1 LEGIPSRNSLIE
13 RAGDDTA
20 HCEQK
25 LAQRPSEGLQTPY
38 RILAMESVMFY
49 ATKALLVA
57 LLLPTVVWAQEKDP
71 DALLSQ
77 ALRRGDLYN
86 WSDAEPLF
94 AVAERLYSQR
104 GDARNA
110 LYARI
115 GHIRSTMEQLS
126 LPETSAMLDE
136 ELQRNAILRSDK
148 QLRLFCLAV
157 KGDID
162 GELDSKPMRRDW
174 EEALEIARE
183 LGDKKWQNRASG
195 EIGFANFLDGDLG
208 KAQQMVAA
216 TLITATLTGDVGAQI
231 RYLAAIGSVLAVTGQ
246 PDQALNYLDRAA
258 RAAEQNPDAGYQFLI
273 YTGRLTALK
282 ELGRFDDADKLTV
295 ELLSEARARQK
306 RVKEAQVLLS
316 SSGVFVARK
325 DYSKAAQQL
334 QTAIALAQ
342 DGHFD
347 RLLADAQFEL
357 AAVYRASDD
366 LRQAE
371 QMASQAI
378 SSSQAGG
385 EMYEFPKRLQYLAEL
400 QASLGKYE
408 EADATYTRAAD
419 FIDAM
424 VGKAPKVVIKGA
436 LITAMGEIFNEHFS
450 VIAEH
455 LNNVGKAYEVLERA
469 RGRAT
474 TDGLRTGSS
483 GNSDQDRE
491 IDRKVARLRLDL
503 LKAQSPAEIRSIRDD
518 IFLAEQSRWISP
530 TANSF
535 TPAAREA
542 EPLQEIQSSLDGGE
556 AVLEYVLASPRSFC
570 LVITRE
576 GSRIIPLAARD
587 EIEKRALSYLNT
599 ITTKGTSAN
608 DGRQLFGMLLA
619 PLLNNPA
626 ITKLIIVRDG
636 QLHLLPF
643 DTLIDQAGRYIART
657 HTITYAPSASA
668 WHLLKSKSAPA
679 RDRMLLA
686 IGGIP
691 YDEKMMNA
699 LTRGYRPDG
708 LGNLPGSA
716 AEIRA
721 AASTFPAGTTDLLLG
736 SAANEGA
743 FKKAPLETYR
753 VIHLAVH
760 GLANQER
767 PDQAALILLSDPAAG
782 EDGILQATEILQ
794 LRTNADLVVLS
805 ACDTAVGRLQGAEGI
820 ANLARAFLLSG
831 ARSVVATLWQIDDT
845 FSSVMMRQFYKHL
858 AAGESIAGALALA
871 KRDMM
876 NTYGEQAVP
885 YYWAGYTLEGVG
897 NNFIR

>member
-1 LEGIPSRNSLIE
+1 MS
-13 RAGDDTA
+13 
-20 HCEQK
+20 
-25 LAQRPSEGLQTPY
+25 
-38 RILAMESVMFY
+38 Y
-49 ATKALLVA
+49 ATKALLLTLFLPA
-57 LLLPTVVWAQEKDP
+57 LVWPQEKDP

-77 ALRRGDLYN
+77 ALRRADLYN

-94 AVAERLYSQR
+94 AEAERLYFQR
-104 GDARNA
+104 GNARDA

-126 LPETSAMLDE
+126 LPETSAMLDD
-136 ELQRNAILRSDK
+136 ELQTNTILRMDK
-148 QLRLFCLAV
+148 QLRLFSLAV

-162 GELDSKPMRRDW
+162 GELDSKPMRQDW
-174 EEALEIARE
+174 EEAFEIARE

-195 EIGFANFLDGDLG
+195 EIGFASFLEGDIA
-208 KAQQMVAA
+208 KAQQMVAT

-231 RYLAAIGSVLAVTGQ
+231 RYLAAIGSALALTGQ
-246 PDQALNYLDRAA
+246 PDQALNYFDRAVKV
-258 RAAEQNPDAGYQFLI
+258 AEQNPDAGYQFLI
-273 YTGRLTALK
+273 YTGKLTALK
-282 ELGRFDDADKLTV
+282 ELRRLDEAEKLAA

-316 SSGVFVARK
+316 SSGIFLARK
-325 DYSKAAQQL
+325 DYLKASGQL
-334 QTAIALAQ
+334 QAAISLAK

-347 RLLADAQFEL
+347 RLLADAQFES
-357 AAVYRASDD
+357 AAVYRASGD
-366 LRQAE
+366 LREAE
-371 QMASQAI
+371 RMASEAI

-385 EMYEFPKRLQYLAEL
+385 EIYEFPKRLQYLAEL
-400 QASLGKYE
+400 QVSLGKYE

-436 LITAMGEIFNEHFS
+436 LIRAMGEVFNEHFS
-450 VIAEH
+450 LIAEH
-455 LNNVGKAYEVLERA
+455 VDNVGKAYEVLERA

-483 GNSDQDRE
+483 TNSDEDRE

-503 LKAQSPAEIRSIRDD
+503 LKARSPADIRSIRDN

-530 TANSF
+530 TTNSF
-535 TPAAREA
+535 TSGAREA
-542 EPLQEIQSSLDGGE
+542 EPLQEIQSSLEGDE
-556 AVLEYVLASPRSFC
+556 ALLEYVLASPRSFC

-576 GSRIIPLAARD
+576 GSRIISLPPRD
-587 EIEKRALSYLNT
+587 EIEERVLSYLNT
-599 ITTKGTSAN
+599 ITTKGTSLN
-608 DGRQLFGMLLA
+608 DGHQLFGMLLA
-619 PLLNNPA
+619 PLLNSPG

-643 DTLIDQAGRYIART
+643 DTLIDQAGSYIVRT

-668 WHLLKSKSAPA
+668 WHLLKSKSTLVPE
-679 RDRMLLA
+679 RMLLA
-686 IGGIP
+686 VGGIL
-691 YDEKMMNA
+691 YNEKMINA
-699 LTRGYRPDG
+699 LTRGYKADG
-708 LGNLPGSA
+708 LGNLPGSSD
-716 AEIRA
+716 EVRA
-721 AASTFPAGTTDLLLG
+721 AATTLGAGNNNLLLG
-736 SAANEGA
+736 PAATENA

-767 PDQAALILLSDPAAG
+767 PDQAALILLSDPTAG

-805 ACDTAVGRLQGAEGI
+805 ACDTAAGRLQGAEGI

-858 AAGESIAGALALA
+858 AAGEAIASALNAA

-876 NTYGEQAVP
+876 NTFGEQAVP

-897 NNFIR
+897 NNIIR